1 MAGPVNTQYF
11 EGLQQSIEG
20 CASCEQ
26 LQEVVTEAFAS
37 VTSTMEAMTAEL
49 ARLQPLLALLTVP
62 AANPADI
69 VTWITDFIGD
79 YLAPQIT
86 LPTVSLPIQL
96 AAIAAQMAALPPIIE
111 AKMAQFPSCSVPIP
125 PLPPV
130 PGP

>member
-1 MAGPVNTQYF
+1 MAGPVNTEYF

-37 VTSTMEAMTAEL
+37 VTSTMESMTAQL
-49 ARLQPLLALLTVP
+49 AVLEPLLALLEPP
-62 AANPADI
+62 AANPAQI
-69 VTWITDFIGD
+69 VTWITDFITG
-79 YLAPQIT
+79 YLTPQLKPAIN
-86 LPTVSLPIQL
+86 LPIQL

-111 AKMAQFPSCSVPIP
+111 AKMAQFESCTVPIP